1 MKTKN
6 IFSTLGLSALFAAAA
21 FGAESSALE
30 LEGELKW
37 TNSALSGGYEDR
49 NGDWITVSEAWENA
63 SQADFATTGTLSLDV
78 DNSAGNVSVA
88 GLSVSGGNLVKI
100 SGDDL
105 AILEGGTIAATGT
118 GSSVSIYSTVAFE
131 NGGSL
136 SGTVKTEGGGM
147 IKVNAG
153 TLTSANISGN
163 GTLYIAEGARV
174 EKTNIITT
182 DYTQTVKL
190 AGTGT
195 YAVST
200 QKSSGF
206 VGVMSFSG
214 SETEDF
220 KGTLEVDG
228 YTGSNSAGKAGSVLL
243 SSFSGVVKISGGLNL
258 ARSDFGNAS
267 KIVWTK
273 SGWAT
278 LGSYSYLDREFEHD
292 LEVASEV
299 VLTIYGSYACKNLV
313 WGGDVSGDGSIV
325 FDVYGGNSY
334 THNNF
339 TFASR
344 VNLGTLSIDAGRIT
358 FRGASSQ
365 LTQFKG
371 STASLW
377 SDSGAFDDFLTIASD
392 ATLTITG
399 EANADR
405 PHEGAFILGTQK
417 EQTVNVD
424 GVLNLQNDGMSN
436 IDGNG
441 VVNVSGEMNFNTG
454 LFVNDNN
461 GDDNAVV
468 LNVNDGARINVGGV
482 GIDSAG
488 TLALNLDG
496 NVTIGSLAEEW
507 NINRD
512 LKINGTL
519 TVDTEKRDLNFD
531 GAATGTGTESWVSAE
546 GTIYGD
552 GALVKK
558 GAGTLKLNWDNTY
571 TGGTTVEEGTLR
583 FARVK
588 AMGSGGL
595 TVKSGAEAVLSV
607 GVNDRGGRFE
617 FNADNQL
624 AIDAGGK
631 VSVKGSLR
639 NGIECISRAVISG
652 TTVVS
657 NGAMEINNYG
667 VLELNGGGKLE
678 VSGSLT
684 NAGTLN
690 IVVQADGVNS
700 GVVISDGATF
710 VNSGTIVMS
719 AGSLAEGQSVTV
731 FADVLGNGILDST
744 GTVQGT
750 GTIKVFGGTYADGIF
765 TAGTKSEV
773 NAGEQLGGGNQGGGN
788 GGHHGGHHVG
798 RGESVEIKDKHH
810 HDGHGKHHAVY
821 LASQDDIY
829 VHQVDNLDCGNIH
842 YGGKDHEIGASWDFS
857 IEKSDDVEVFVQMYI
872 GKGLSLDD
880 IIIFH
885 KDDGD
890 SAEWTDFTETVA
902 DLSYDSQT
910 GLLSFTT
917 KDFSSYAVTG
927 TYSSVAIPEPSAF
940 ALLAGLGALAFVGT
954 RRRNRRK

>member
-118 GSSVSIYSTVAFE
+118 GSSVSIYSTVVFE

-136 SGTVKTEGGGM
+136 SGTVKTEEGGM

-190 AGTGT
+190 VGTGT

-200 QKSSGF
+200 KDDPSF
-206 VGVMSFSG
+206 VGS
-214 SETEDF
+214 
-220 KGTLEVDG
+220 LC
-228 YTGSNSAGKAGSVLL
+228 
-243 SSFSGVVKISGGLNL
+243 ISGGTTGNFEGILSVEGNGKSKGGVVL
-258 ARSDFGNAS
+258 SNFSGTVKIGGGLSLRNTDFGDAK
-267 KIVWTK
+267 KIIWTK
-273 SGWAT
+273 SGT
-278 LGSYSYLDREFEHD
+278 LEFSVTD
-292 LEVASEV
+292 TDKTINADFEVEKEV
-299 VLTIYGSYACKNLV
+299 VLQIYYGDSTISNTL
-313 WGGDVSGDGSIV
+313 
-325 FDVYGGNSY
+325 
-334 THNNF
+334 
-339 TFASR
+339 TFAEEITGQGTID
-344 VNLGTLSIDAGRIT
+344 VNLWGKEGRKDVFFEKQVTLGGLQIT
-358 FRGASSQ
+358 NGEVSFSSQ
-365 LTQFKG
+365 SSFVSQFKG
-371 STASLW
+371 SAGTKWKDEVYYEDRLNIS
-377 SDSGAFDDFLTIASD
+377 SG

-488 TLALNLDG
+488 TLVLNLDG

-531 GAATGTGTESWVSAE
+531 GAATGTGAESWVSAE
-546 GTIYGD
+546 GTISGD